1 LKLNRRSRDKS
12 KVRTEG
18 VFERGRVQYAV
29 YIQEFFTGGFM
40 LKLFFNALALLAVAS
55 PALAQDFESEQGKL
69 GYAIGYEFGSE
80 TSQWEVDVE
89 AIVAAIRDAN
99 AGREPQVPA
108 AEMQQVLTAFNE
120 RVREQRMEQFQRLA
134 EENKARAD
142 EFLAENK
149 SKTGIVTLPSGVQYR
164 VIEEGEGSRPSPS
177 DTVTV
182 HYRGSK
188 VDGRE
193 FDSSFRTGQPLVFQ
207 VDSVLEGW
215 QEILP
220 LMREGAYW
228 QVFLPPE
235 LAFGV
240 RGDPPMVGPNEALKF
255 DIELVQ
261 IGAPEGEQQEG
272 P

>member
-1 LKLNRRSRDKS
+1 
-12 KVRTEG
+12 
-18 VFERGRVQYAV
+18 
-29 YIQEFFTGGFM
+29 M
-40 LKLFFNALALLAVAS
+40 LKFSLKALMLAALVS
-55 PALAQDFESEQGKL
+55 PVLAQDLESEQGQL

-80 TSQWEVDVE
+80 TSQFDVDVE
-89 AIVAAIRDAN
+89 AVVAAIRDAS
-99 AGREPQVPA
+99 AGRDPQVSPQD
-108 AEMQQVLTAFNE
+108 MQQVLNAFNQ
-120 RVREQRMEQFQRLA
+120 RVRERRMEEFQRLA

-142 EFLAENK
+142 EFLADNE
-149 SKTGIVTLPSGVQYR
+149 SKNGIVTLPSGVQYR
-164 VIEEGEGSRPSPS
+164 VIEEGEGSRPGPS

-188 VDGRE
+188 IDGRE

-235 LAFGV
+235 MAFGV
-240 RGDPPMVGPNEALKF
+240 RGDPPQIGPNEALKF
-255 DIELVQ
+255 EIELVQ
-261 IGAPEGEQQEG
+261 IGAPEGAAQQGG
-272 P
+272 PSN

>member
-1 LKLNRRSRDKS
+1 
-12 KVRTEG
+12 
-18 VFERGRVQYAV
+18 
-29 YIQEFFTGGFM
+29 M
-40 LKLFFNALALLAVAS
+40 LKLLFNALVLAAFVS
-55 PALAQDFESEQGKL
+55 PALAQDLESEAGQL

-80 TSQWEVDVE
+80 TSQWDVDIE
-89 AIVAAIRDAN
+89 AVVAAIRDAD
-99 AGREPQVPA
+99 AGREPQVPG
-108 AEMQQVLTAFNE
+108 EQMQQVLTAFNE
-120 RVREQRMEQFQRLA
+120 RVREERMEQFQRLA
-134 EENKARAD
+134 EENKTRAD
-142 EFLAENK
+142 EFLAENR
-149 SKTGIVTLPSGVQYR
+149 SKNGIVTLPSGVQYR
-164 VIEEGEGSRPSPS
+164 VIEEGEGSRPSLS

-193 FDSSFRTGQPLVFQ
+193 FDSSFARGVPAVFQ

-235 LAFGV
+235 LAFGM
-240 RGDPPMVGPNEALKF
+240 RGDPPLIGPNEALKF

-261 IGAPEGEQQEG
+261 IGAPEGQQQG
-272 P
+272 GASN